1 MIILNK
7 DFFGFFE
14 NLKKRDI
21 SDNTLK
27 AYTADINC
35 FSDYIT
41 KLNKPDLTKVT
52 NGDILEFLHTSR
64 ESGMSVSKLNRILS
78 AIKTFYK
85 YLFESRIISENP
97 TSNLHT
103 FKLETSMPKCLN
115 EYQIET
121 LLQEPSSITP
131 KGTRDRAMLELM
143 YATALRVSELITLK
157 TSDIDLEIGC
167 IKCTG
172 PNGAERTIP
181 IYNYAKE
188 CIKCY
193 LDKRPQFPNSDQ
205 TDILFL
211 NLEGKPL
218 SRQGVWKMVKYY
230 GKKCGIRTE
239 ITPQTIRHSIA
250 VHMLINGYDIKSL
263 KEIMGHS
270 CIAYTKMYEKMTEN
284 YINEEYKLYHPRAKY
299 KQK

>member
-1 MIILNK
+1 MNK

-14 NLKKRDI
+14 NLKKRNI
-21 SDNTLK
+21 SDNTFK
-27 AYTADINC
+27 AYTADLNC
-35 FSDYIT
+35 FSDYISSV
-41 KLNKPDLTKVT
+41 KGFDLSKVT

-85 YLFESRIISENP
+85 YLFENRIISENP

-103 FKLETSMPKCLN
+103 FKLDASIPKCLN
-115 EYQIET
+115 EYQIEK

-157 TSDIDLEIGC
+157 TSDIDLEVGC
-167 IKCTG
+167 IRCTDSKG
-172 PNGAERTIP
+172 TERVIP

-188 CIKCY
+188 CIKSY
-193 LDKRPQFPNSDQ
+193 LDKRSHFPNSDK
-205 TDILFL
+205 TDVLFL
-211 NLEGKPL
+211 NLEGNPL

-230 GKKCGIRTE
+230 GKKCGISTE
-239 ITPQTIRHSIA
+239 ITPQIIRHSIA

-270 CIAYTKMYEKMTEN
+270 CIAYTKTYEKITEN

-299 KQK
+299 KQKNKT